1 MKASTK
7 IMKKFTMNKNQV
19 SFEDGLKLTID
30 WYKNYFLENLKMMIS
45 NLLDKYPEKRPK
57 LPSELKKNKK
67 IIFSK

>member
-30 WYKNYFLENLKMMIS
+30 WYKNYFLEKFKND
-45 NLLDKYPEKRPK
+45 DK
-57 LPSELKKNKK
+57 
-67 IIFSK
+67 